1 LLLACLVSSI
11 SRIVRTSFLR
21 TVRDCAFSRGLASF
35 PVDVLG
41 LAGEGAR
48 GEGSKCLLVFN
59 QKLLHYYF
67 DYNKE
72 DLIGI
77 EVFLV

>member
-1 LLLACLVSSI
+1 VSSI
-11 SRIVRTSFLR
+11 SRIVSTSFLR

-48 GEGSKCLLVFN
+48 GKGTEGLLVFN
-59 QKLLHYYF
+59 QKLLHDYF

-72 DLIGI
+72 VLN
-77 EVFLV
+77 